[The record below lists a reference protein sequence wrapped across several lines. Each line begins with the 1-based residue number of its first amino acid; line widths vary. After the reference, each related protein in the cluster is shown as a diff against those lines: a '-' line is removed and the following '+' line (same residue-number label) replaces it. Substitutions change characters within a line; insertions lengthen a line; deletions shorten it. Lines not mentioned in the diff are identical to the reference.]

1 MSVKEVKIAILILLS
16 VICLS
21 SCGGTQTKVSKH
33 DMVRPAFVADS
44 AYAHI
49 KTQLSLGP
57 RVPGTDA
64 HADCVDFIV
73 KKLSSYGA
81 SVEIEEGY
89 MKDYAGEKQL
99 VRNIIARLGDP
110 NAKHRL
116 LLSTHYDSRPWSDED
131 DEAYRYVGVPAAN
144 DGASGVAVLLEIARQ
159 LSLRNTLSMPI
170 DMVFF
175 DCEDMGT
182 PTFIEDSGRPD
193 TWCLGSQLWA
203 QKQER
208 KGLYDWGILLDMVG
222 APGATFYKEYY
233 SVQQASNYVDLIWSN
248 AASLGYDKIF
258 SSQQGTPIVDDHLYV
273 NKGLG
278 IPCVDIIHTLP
289 QGGFPAW
296 WHTQEDNMM
305 QIDRATLQAVGEV
318 VLSVL

>member
-1 MSVKEVKIAILILLS
+1 MSVKTLPTYGFLFLMLTLFVS
-16 VICLS
+16 CTGTS
-21 SCGGTQTKVSKH
+21 SQTAKRDVT
-33 DMVRPAFVADS
+33 RPPFAADS

-49 KTQLSLGP
+49 ATQLSFGP
-57 RVPGTDA
+57 RVPGSDA

-73 KKLSSYGA
+73 QKMTAYGA
-81 SVEIEEGY
+81 SVDVEQGY
-89 MKDYAGEKQL
+89 MTDYAGEKQQ
-99 VRNIIARLGDP
+99 VRNIVARFGYL

-116 LLSTHYDSRPWSDED
+116 LLCTHYDSRPWSDQD

-144 DGASGVAVLLEIARQ
+144 DGASGVGVFLEIARQ
-159 LSLRNTLSMPI
+159 LQLKPSAKNI

-182 PTFIEDSGRPD
+182 PAFIDNNDRPD

-258 SSQQGTPIVDDHLYV
+258 LPQSGAPILDDHIYV
-273 NKGLG
+273 HKGLG

-305 QIDRATLQAVGEV
+305 QVDRATLQAVGEV
-318 VLSVL
+318 VMSVL